1 MALSFSCFSHYPPFP
16 PHPSLSSLD
25 PPILVPH
32 SLHHTI
38 INYSKSLPKEFLL
51 FPLVPYFLSSVC
63 GSMDCSLLVK
73 DLEAN
78 IDILVN
84 VYYICLFGFWVTSLS
99 RIFLATSIYLL
110 FLYFLIT
117 IDTFV

>member
-1 MALSFSCFSHYPPFP
+1 
-16 PHPSLSSLD
+16 
-25 PPILVPH
+25 
-32 SLHHTI
+32 
-38 INYSKSLPKEFLL
+38 
-51 FPLVPYFLSSVC
+51 
-63 GSMDCSLLVK
+63 MDCSLLVK